1 MAIPGSDSL
10 DTSHA
15 PPETLLHGRNHRHRE
30 PDELRVAVLGG
41 GMGALAA
48 AVALTDP
55 RDPAASRRSVT
66 IYQLGWRL
74 GGKGASG
81 RSLDPATYGRIEE
94 HGLHNLFG
102 FYDETFRLMRG
113 TYAELRQRHG
123 IDRGDFMDAVA
134 PESAA
139 VFVEEID
146 GDPRPW
152 HVHNPTNARVP
163 GDDGVLSP
171 TEVIWLAI
179 DFLRLNVAHHGSAR
193 ASARPRVAMRSRAA
207 AAAVHAVAAGLHA
220 LVRLAP
226 AALADRPWWER
237 LAAVADRAP
246 TAVVVGALE
255 AARRGAHLA
264 LRRSLAD
271 DGARRLW
278 IMIHFATAVTI
289 GLFRDRALG
298 RGLESINHVDFRTW
312 LGSHMMDDGGV
323 LARSALMRVV
333 YDSSFAYRGGD
344 TRATEDGSPAADY
357 EAGTLLAGLLRAAF
371 TYKGAFGWKLRGGTG
386 DVLIAPLY
394 ELLRARGVAFR
405 FFHRVDS
412 LVPSHDGRSIA
423 RIELTE
429 QARTIDGR
437 EYEPLVELDGARCW
451 PNRPRWERLIDGD
464 ALAGQSLDL
473 EDPRVTPPGAATL
486 ALDHGRDF
494 DVVVLGISMGALPQ
508 VAAQLIEQSP
518 RWRAA
523 VEHVKTTR
531 TQSLQ
536 VWLREGAATP
546 GHGRGSGQPITGFW
560 YDEASPLNVWADMS
574 HLIAHEG
581 WAGGEVPGHLSY
593 YVSPLS
599 DDPADEAEARKAVQ
613 EHATRVLAGPGAA
626 RLRARGAP
634 AFDWSDLVDRR
645 PEASTGSERLEA
657 QYLRANTHP
666 SERYVLSVAGSSAH
680 RLPPYDPAGYR
691 NLLLA
696 GDWTRNGLNYGAM
709 ESAVVGGLLAAQ
721 ALASVPR
728 KAWGRR
734 AEP

>member
-1 MAIPGSDSL
+1 MATPGSDPTAT
-10 DTSHA
+10 DPT
-15 PPETLLHGRNHRHRE
+15 R
-30 PDELRVAVLGG
+30 DERLRVAVLGG

-55 RDPAASRRSVT
+55 RDPAARHRVVT

-113 TYAELRQRHG
+113 AYAELCQQHG
-123 IDRGDFMDAVA
+123 IERGDFMDAVA

-139 VFVEEID
+139 VFVEEVD
-146 GDPRPW
+146 GQPRPW
-152 HVHNPTNARVP
+152 HIHNPTNDRVP
-163 GDDGVLSP
+163 GDDGVLTP
-171 TEVIWLAI
+171 AEVVWLAV
-179 DFLRLNVAHHGSAR
+179 DFLRLNVVHHGRSLAPT
-193 ASARPRVAMRSRAA
+193 RPGPVVRSRAER
-207 AAAVHAVAAGLHA
+207 AAVRAVVAGVDA

-226 AALADRPWWER
+226 VALSDRPWWEQ
-237 LAAVADRAP
+237 LAAVVDRVPSSVIVRAIEL
-246 TAVVVGALE
+246 ARWGAY
-255 AARRGAHLA
+255 RA

-278 IMIHFATAVTI
+278 IMLHFATAVAI
-289 GLFRDRALG
+289 GLVSDRALG
-298 RGLESINHVDFRTW
+298 RGLAALDDVDFRVW
-312 LGSHMMDDGGV
+312 LQPHMLDDGGV
-323 LARSALMRVV
+323 LARSALLRVV

-344 TRATEDGSPAADY
+344 TRATDDGGAPAADY

-394 ELLRARGVAFR
+394 ELLRARGVEFR
-405 FFHRVDS
+405 FFHRVDA
-412 LVPSHDGRSIA
+412 LVPADDGRSIV

-437 EYEPLVELDGARCW
+437 AYEPLVDFDESRCW
-451 PNRPRWERLIDGD
+451 PNRPCWEQ
-464 ALAGQSLDL
+464 LANAATLAELDL
-473 EDPRVTPPGAATL
+473 EDPRVTPPGSTALTL
-486 ALDHGRDF
+486 EHGRDF
-494 DVVVLGISMGALPQ
+494 DAVVLGISMGALPQ
-508 VAAQLIEQSP
+508 VAARLVEQSP

-523 VEHVKTTR
+523 VEHVATTR

-536 VWLREGAATP
+536 VWLRRGAATP
-546 GHGRGSGQPITGFW
+546 GHGGGAGQPITGFW
-560 YDEASPLNVWADMS
+560 YDDASPLNVWADMS
-574 HLIAHEG
+574 HLVAHEG

-599 DDPADEAEARKAVQ
+599 DAPADEDGARQAVRA
-613 EHATRVLAGPGAA
+613 HAMRVLVGPGAA
-626 RLRARGAP
+626 RLRPPGASTF
-634 AFDWSDLVDRR
+634 AWEDLVDRR
-645 PEASTGSERLEA
+645 VDAPTGPARLDA

-666 SERYVLSVAGSSAH
+666 SERYVLSVAGSTAH
-680 RLPPYDPAGYR
+680 RLPPHDAAEYR
-691 NLLLA
+691 NLFLA

-709 ESAVVGGLLAAQ
+709 ESAVVGGLLAAR
-721 ALASVPR
+721 ALASDSHG
-728 KAWGRR
+728 AWRNR
-734 AEP
+734 DER